1 MSSHAAPNSS
11 RVAVFAPPY
20 DRFQPQPLIPIG
32 NVTEWRGQALVWT
45 VRDAASQMREVD
57 WLARRPFGLPLIVLL
72 PHPDDIADA
81 VPLLRYI
88 RDLRPRAIVPGAV
101 LGAPEHVRN
110 LLAAPPRNLADS
122 VTQYLIDRGM
132 LRDEIAR
139 REVHRLLELSGE
151 LCSISQLA
159 RRMYTSRRTLG
170 RHFGASRL
178 PVPSHWLQFGRLL
191 HVAMHLHNERT
202 AVFRIAARAR
212 YPDGFTLSNQMKR
225 LIGYRPSEVRRLL
238 GWEWLV
244 EAWLLKEMLVHN
256 S

>member
-1 MSSHAAPNSS
+1 MSSHAAAHSS
-11 RVAVFAPPY
+11 RLSLFAPPY
-20 DRFQPQPLIPIG
+20 DSLKPQPLTRLG
-32 NVTEWRGQALVWT
+32 SVTEWRGQAVVWS
-45 VRDAASQMREVD
+45 VCDAATQMREVD
-57 WLARRPFGLPLIVLL
+57 WLARRPYGMPLIVLL
-72 PHPDDIADA
+72 PHPDDIAEA

-88 RDLRPRAIVPGAV
+88 RDLRPRAIIPGAV
-101 LGAPEHVRN
+101 LGTPEHLRT
-110 LLAAPPRNLADS
+110 LLAAPPRSLAEA
-122 VTQYLIDRGM
+122 VTRYLRDRGM
-132 LRDEIAR
+132 LRDEISR
-139 REVHRLLELSGE
+139 KEVHRLLELSGE
-151 LCSISQLA
+151 LASISQLA

-202 AVFRIAARAR
+202 AVFRIAARSR

-238 GWEWLV
+238 GWEWIV
-244 EAWLLKEMLVHN
+244 EAWLLRENLT

>member
-1 MSSHAAPNSS
+1 MSSHAAPDVSHIA
-11 RVAVFAPPY
+11 RFGPPY
-20 DRFQPQPLIPIG
+20 DRYRPQALATIG
-32 NVTEWRGQALVWT
+32 DVTEWRGQALVWS
-45 VRDAASQMREVD
+45 VREAATQMAEVD
-57 WLARRPFGLPLIVLL
+57 WLASRPFGMPLIVLL
-72 PHPDDIADA
+72 PHPDDIGAGL
-81 VPLLRYI
+81 PLLRYI
-88 RDLRPRAIVPGAV
+88 RDLRPRAIIPGAV

-110 LLAAPPRNLADS
+110 LLAAPPRSMADT
-122 VTQYLIDRGM
+122 VTSYLIERG
-132 LRDEIAR
+132 LVRDEIAR

-170 RHFGASRL
+170 RHFSASGL

-202 AVFRIAARAR
+202 AVFRIAARSK

-238 GWEWLV
+238 GWEWIV
-244 EAWLLKEMLVHN
+244 EAWLLKEELAL
-256 S
+256 